1 MKDKPLS
8 GFRQHT
14 VAAAVICSGVGLH
27 SGDRVRITVRPA
39 PVNTGIVFVRT
50 DLTGIDNRV
59 PARADA
65 VRPNQPLCT
74 IIANAD
80 GVTVATVE
88 HLMAALAALNI
99 DNALVEI
106 DGPELP
112 IMDGSAGPFVALL
125 DRAGR
130 RMQDGPRRYIE
141 ITAPIEVV
149 QGDKRAT
156 LTPSDDFEVAFEIAF
171 TSAAIGR
178 QRVDLVV
185 NEDSFRSE
193 LADCRTFGFIQDVEA
208 LRAQGLARGGSLEN
222 AVVIDGDR
230 VLNPEGLRR
239 PDEFVRHKALD
250 AVGDLYLLGAPIL
263 GRFEGIYAGHALNN
277 LLARALLANPR
288 SWRLRTQNESA
299 RRPLEL
305 AHAV

>member
-1 MKDKPLS
+1 VS
-8 GFRQHT
+8 QSRQHT

-39 PVNTGIVFVRT
+39 AANSGIVFVRT
-50 DLTGIDNRV
+50 DLQGIDNRV
-59 PARADA
+59 PAKAEC

-74 IIANAD
+74 ILSNAA

-88 HLMAALAALNI
+88 HLMAALAALDI
-99 DNALVEI
+99 DNALVEV

-112 IMDGSAGPFVALL
+112 IMDGSSAPFVTLL

-130 RMQDGPRRYIE
+130 RRQDAPRRYIE
-141 ITAPIEVV
+141 VLAPVEVV

-156 LTPSDDFEVAFEIAF
+156 LTPAAAFEVAFEIAF
-171 TSAAIGR
+171 PSAAIGR
-178 QRVDLVV
+178 QRVELAVD
-185 NEDSFRSE
+185 EDSFRAE
-193 LADCRTFGFIQDVEA
+193 LADCRTFGFIKDVEA

-250 AVGDLYLLGAPIL
+250 AVGDLYLLGAPML

-277 LLARALLANPR
+277 LLARALLANPAA
-288 SWRLRTQNESA
+288 WRLWTMAEA
-299 RRPLEL
+299 HVEEL
-305 AHAV
+305 AEAV